1 MAVDSSPAPSEPSV
15 GDALIHLFESGQRLV
30 LDRIDL
36 ARFDLREL
44 AGRTVRGAALA
55 VIGGVLLA
63 GGWFMAMAS
72 AVVWLRQYLPLAAS
86 LAIVAVVSAVLGAT
100 AIAVAL
106 RPSPET
112 NSAHAGRVAAPDG
125 TQAMAPNTGGTR

>member
-1 MAVDSSPAPSEPSV
+1 MAVETSPAPSDPSV

-55 VIGGVLLA
+55 VTGGVLLA

-86 LAIVAVVSAVLGAT
+86 LAVVAVASAVLGAA
-100 AIAVAL
+100 AIAIAL
-106 RPSPET
+106 RPPADNDAARAAPNGPQT
-112 NSAHAGRVAAPDG
+112 IARHAGG
-125 TQAMAPNTGGTR
+125 TA

>member
-1 MAVDSSPAPSEPSV
+1 MASETSSAPNEPSV
-15 GDALIHLFESGQRLV
+15 GDALIHLLESGQRLV

-44 AGRTVRGAALA
+44 ADRTVRAAALA
-55 VIGGVLLA
+55 VTGGVLLA

-72 AVVWLRQYLPLAAS
+72 AAVWLRQYLPLAAS
-86 LAIVAVVSAVLGAT
+86 LAVVAVASAVLGAA

-106 RPSPET
+106 RTPPEID
-112 NSAHAGRVAAPDG
+112 AGRAAPVAVRNG
-125 TQAMAPNTGGTR
+125 AQPIVRTSGGTA